1 MKLREAKCDN
11 DQLICCLHS
20 AAGCRKSTVI
30 ELVMEYAREYC
41 SFLPHVTFIAR
52 MIVVTAMT
60 GVSAT
65 IILGETT
72 HGALYLN
79 QQKELEPEQ
88 IELWED
94 MKLLIID
101 KILFASKHNFHMIHR
116 NVSMLKQEFTK
127 KYRVINI
134 IFSGDFRQLEAVGSD
149 PIYEEDC
156 PYFVHWVNCYIELN
170 GMHRFRNDKH
180 WGHLLL

>member
-1 MKLREAKCDN
+1 
-11 DQLICCLHS
+11 
-20 AAGCRKSTVI
+20 
-30 ELVMEYAREYC
+30 MEYAREYC
-41 SFLPHVTFIAR
+41 SFLPHVIYTAR

-60 GVSAT
+60 GVAAT
-65 IILGETT
+65 IVQGEMT

-88 IELWED
+88 RELWEV

-101 KILFASKHNFHMIHR
+101 KISFASKHNFHMIHR
-116 NVSMLKQEFTK
+116 NVSKVKQEFTK
-127 KYRVINI
+127 KYRGINI
-134 IFSGDFRQLEAVGSD
+134 IFSCDFRQLQLVGSN

-156 PYFVHWVNCYIELN
+156 PYFVHCVNCHIELN

-180 WGHLLL
+180 WGRLLM